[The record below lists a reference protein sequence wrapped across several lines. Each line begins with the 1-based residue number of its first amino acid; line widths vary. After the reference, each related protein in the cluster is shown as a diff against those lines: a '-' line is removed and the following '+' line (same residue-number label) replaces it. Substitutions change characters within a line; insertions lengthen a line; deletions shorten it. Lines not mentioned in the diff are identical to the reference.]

1 MRLVILGPPGAGK
14 STQARRV
21 AEKYGT
27 VHLSVGDLLRAAVAS
42 DKSVGPLIKDAMA
55 RGDLVSD
62 DVVKPIVLKQLDGP
76 DAAKGFILDGFPR
89 TIPQAEAL
97 GRWLKERGPDLDAV
111 IELKADD
118 RLLIDRIAAR
128 NENTGSRGE
137 LRRVDDNAEVLR
149 SRIDT
154 YHRQTAPLLDYYRSH
169 HRGRGWSRL
178 ARGGSHPRGLRLRQ
192 RSALR
197 HGPPTSCR
205 GAFG

>member
-42 DKSVGPLIKDAMA
+42 DTPVGPLIKDAMA

-89 TIPQAEAL
+89 TIPQDEAL

-154 YHRQTAPLLDYYRSH
+154 YHRQTAPLLDYYRGQGLLKSVNGMLSIAEAEQEID
-169 HRGRGWSRL
+169 RALAYLPTQKGSRL
-178 ARGGSHPRGLRLRQ
+178 
-192 RSALR
+192 
-197 HGPPTSCR
+197 
-205 GAFG
+205 